1 MTSDVK
7 IFAKT
12 IEDEAR
18 EQIERL
24 AGHPVSD
31 GSKIRIMPDVH
42 AGAGCTIGTTMTIT
56 DRICPNLVGVDIG
69 CGMLAM
75 NLGVKHLD
83 FAKLDSVIRW
93 SVPSGFNI
101 HPTAKAFFDLDD
113 LRCPT
118 ADKVRA
124 NRSLGTLGGGN
135 HFIEVNRAKNGELWL
150 VIHCGSRHLGL
161 EVANYYQNLA
171 WKNISEPN
179 SDEISAT
186 IARYKAEGRQK
197 EIAAA
202 IASLKSKKH
211 DCGPKDLAYLSGDIM
226 FEYLHDMGIVQRF
239 ADKNRM
245 TIADAILRG
254 LGLGHGRCFTTTHN
268 YIDLEEK
275 ILRKGAV
282 ASHKGEQ
289 LLIPMNMRDGSLLCE
304 GKGNPD
310 WNCSAPH
317 GAGRLMSRA
326 KAKDTLT
333 LGDYRAAM
341 EKVYTT
347 CVSYDTIDEA
357 PAAYKKMSEIIECIE
372 PTCTIVDVLKPVY
385 NFKAS

>member
-1 MTSDVK
+1 MTKDVK

-24 AGHPVSD
+24 AAHPVSD
-31 GSKIRIMPDVH
+31 GSKIRVMPDVH

-69 CGMLAM
+69 CGMLAVS
-75 NLGVKHLD
+75 LGVKNID

-93 SVPSGFNI
+93 NVPSGFNI
-101 HPTAKAFFDLDD
+101 HPTAKAFFNLDD
-113 LRCPT
+113 LKCPT

-124 NRSLGTLGGGN
+124 IRSLGTLGGGN
-135 HFIEVNRAKNGELWL
+135 HFIEVNRGREGYLWL
-150 VIHCGSRHLGL
+150 VIHSGSRHLGL
-161 EVANYYQNLA
+161 EVAGYYQDLA
-171 WKNISEPN
+171 WKTMSQPGQE
-179 SDEISAT
+179 EMAEL

-197 EIAAA
+197 EIADALAA
-202 IASLKSKKH
+202 LKAKKQ
-211 DCGPKDLAYLSGDIM
+211 DCGPKDLAYLTGDAM
-226 FEYLHDMGIVQRF
+226 ADYLHDMGIVQRF

-245 TIADAILRG
+245 TIAEAILKG
-254 LGLGHGRCFTTTHN
+254 LGLGWGRFFTTTHN

-282 ASHKGEQ
+282 ASYRGEQ

-326 KAKDTLT
+326 KARDTLT
-333 LGDYRAAM
+333 MGEYRAAM

-372 PTCTIVDVLKPVY
+372 PTCKIVDVLKPVY